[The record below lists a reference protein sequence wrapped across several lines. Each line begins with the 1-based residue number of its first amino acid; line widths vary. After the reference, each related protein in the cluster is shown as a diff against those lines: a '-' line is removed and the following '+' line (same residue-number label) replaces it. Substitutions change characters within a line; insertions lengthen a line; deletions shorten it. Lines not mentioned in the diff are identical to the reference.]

1 MSNTQLNISHN
12 SEVKDCKNKCNLS
25 FNFQESACVVEN
37 RGDYL
42 QFKYDHNSSSVVFNG
57 ADYSITDVRL
67 YQPSIHNYGS
77 GDKAAAEII
86 ILLKNT
92 VGEKLAICAPIKE
105 SSSGSNAANFLETI
119 VPQVSPTIGESSNVN
134 LKNFTLKSFV
144 PRAAYFYYKG
154 SLPWSPNDPDYN
166 FVVFSKKNALATIKS
181 DTLLKLKKLLSEHK
195 NGVGAGLGS
204 NKVPL
209 FFNSQGVS
217 SGGGGDDIYI
227 DCKPVGESEETQ
239 EFLQTTSGSL
249 TQQQNEENKKEM
261 EMVNLGLYIVA
272 FIIGFSVLMYLSYV
286 AYKFFEKG
294 KPPSGVFMSFGAF
307 EKGRNAGFSR
317 LG

>member
-57 ADYSITDVRL
+57 ANYSITDVRL

-77 GDKAAAEII
+77 GDKAAAEMI

-134 LKNFTLKSFV
+134 LKNFTYFV
-144 PRAAYFYYKG
+144 PRAPYFYYNG
-154 SLPWSPNDPDYN
+154 SLPWAPHDPDYN
-166 FVVFSKKNALATIKS
+166 FVVFSQKNALATIKS
-181 DTLLKLKKLLSEHK
+181 ETLLKLKKLLSEHK
-195 NGVGAGLGS
+195 NGVGSGLGS
-204 NKVPL
+204 NKIPL

-217 SGGGGDDIYI
+217 SGGGGDDIFI
-227 DCKPVGESEETQ
+227 DCKPVGENDETQ
-239 EFLQTTSGSL
+239 EFLKNSSGSL
-249 TQQQNEENKKEM
+249 SQQQNEEHKKEM
-261 EMVNLGLYIVA
+261 ETINFALYIVV

-294 KPPSGVFMSFGAF
+294 KPPSGVFMSFGSF
-307 EKGRNAGFSR
+307 EKGRNVGYSR